1 VTIEIGFIFSIVG
14 LTIIL
19 FSIEK
24 ISPDIIA
31 LGIIALLVL
40 GGLLP
45 LDRAL
50 AGIGSEAFI
59 LILGLLVMTAALEKN
74 GVVKMVGDWILRK
87 ANYEN
92 DRFVYII
99 MLATAGLSGLMSNTG
114 ATAFFLPIVIG
125 MARDLKT
132 SRSKLL
138 MPLAFASILA
148 SSVTLIS
155 TTTNIVVSG
164 IMEAKGLQPIGM
176 FELTPVGI
184 LILVLGITY
193 MLLIGNKLVPDRPY
207 DEPFSS
213 ATNVRNYL
221 TELIVPEDSTLCG
234 KTLAQA
240 ALGRDL
246 DLTVLRIEKTNKSFL
261 MPSAAAIIEA
271 GDVLYVEGERDGLL
285 HIKEKTD
292 LELKPR
298 EEITNQAFQS
308 ENVGLF
314 EVILLPR
321 SPLIGRSLKQLNFR
335 YRYGMQVLGINR
347 SGRTIRRKISEV
359 RLAVGDQL
367 LLQGSRASA
376 LAMDESKIFRLLHVI
391 RIEESQPNA
400 AKISVG
406 IFLGVLSLA
415 AINIISVPVA
425 AILGMLLVFITG
437 CITPEEA
444 YRTVNWQ
451 SLILIGGML
460 ALGYAIQDSG
470 AAQYL
475 SESIIRFTEGMHPIW
490 LLGGFFLLSML
501 LSQPMSN
508 QAAAVVVVPIAIQ
521 TAMQLGLNPRSF
533 AVMIALGASCS
544 FLTPLEPSCMMVY
557 GPGNYRFLDFVKVGL
572 PLTVLIFLTAVI
584 MVPILWPL

>member
-1 VTIEIGFIFSIVG
+1 VTLEIGFIFGIVG

-19 FSIEK
+19 FSIEI

-87 ANYEN
+87 TNYEN
-92 DRFVYII
+92 DRFVFII

-164 IMEAKGLQPIGM
+164 IMEAKGLQPFGM

-184 LILVLGITY
+184 LILALGIIY

-246 DLTVLRIEKTNKSFL
+246 DLTVLRIEKANKSFL

-367 LLQGSRASA
+367 LLQGNRASA

-391 RIEESQPNA
+391 RIEESQPNS

-475 SESIIRFTEGMHPIW
+475 SETIIRFTEGMHPIW

-521 TAMQLGLNPRSF
+521 TAIQLGLNPRSF

-557 GPGNYRFLDFVKVGL
+557 GPGNYRFMDFVKVGL